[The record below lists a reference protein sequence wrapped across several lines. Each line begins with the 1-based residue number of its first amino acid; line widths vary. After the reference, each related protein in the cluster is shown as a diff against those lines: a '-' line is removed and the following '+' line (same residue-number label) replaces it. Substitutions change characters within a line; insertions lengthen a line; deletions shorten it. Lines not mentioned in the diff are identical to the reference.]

1 MFYTRGMELT
11 FRLADA
17 ADIPAITRLIN
28 LAYAGGASDKAWTH
42 EGTLFEGERTHDAE
56 VTENLTAP
64 GNVFLLGFDAGTLVS
79 STLLKFSG
87 ESAYLGLLAV
97 RPDLQGGGVGKQVLA
112 ECERLARE
120 RGATRMTMMVIST
133 HRPELVAYY
142 QRRGYQLTGRYGEFS
157 RPAVRELAA
166 RIGMRLEWM
175 EKVI

>member
-1 MFYTRGMELT
+1 MELKFT
-11 FRLADA
+11 LATP

-28 LAYAGGASDKAWTH
+28 LAYGGGASDKAWTH
-42 EGTLFEGERTHDAE
+42 EGTLFEGDRTHEAE
-56 VTENLTAP
+56 VAENLSAP
-64 GNVFLLGFDAGTLVS
+64 GNLFLLGWAGEALVS
-79 STLLKFSG
+79 STLMKFPDDA
-87 ESAYLGLLAV
+87 AYVGLLAV

-120 RGATRMTMMVIST
+120 RGAKRMTMMVIST